1 MKKEKLNYFDEF
13 VKNSNCCLKSA
24 LILDDYIKNF
34 DKSQSEEK
42 ENEVHELENEADQ
55 NLHDIL
61 NYLVKD
67 FITPFDRDDI
77 IALANAID
85 NLEDCI
91 DEVVIDINIFNV
103 TNIRTDISQFTE
115 LIVSACEK
123 LKELLVKFKDTKKYD
138 EMKSMVIEVNRIE
151 EEGDSLYQ
159 TAISDLFKNEKD
171 VIEVIKWKSLYGC
184 LETCLDSAESVANEI
199 ESIIMKMS

>member
-1 MKKEKLNYFDEF
+1 M
-13 VKNSNCCLKSA
+13 
-24 LILDDYIKNF
+24 
-34 DKSQSEEK
+34 
-42 ENEVHELENEADQ
+42 
-55 NLHDIL
+55 
-61 NYLVKD
+61 
-67 FITPFDRDDI
+67 
-77 IALANAID
+77 
-85 NLEDCI
+85 
-91 DEVVIDINIFNV
+91 
-103 TNIRTDISQFTE
+103 
-115 LIVSACEK
+115 IVSACEK